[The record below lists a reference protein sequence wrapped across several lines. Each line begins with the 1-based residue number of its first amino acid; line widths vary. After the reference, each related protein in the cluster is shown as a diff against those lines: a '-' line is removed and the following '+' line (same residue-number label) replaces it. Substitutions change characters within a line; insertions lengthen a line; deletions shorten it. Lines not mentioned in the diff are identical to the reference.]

1 MILVSSCLLG
11 IRSKYDGSVNTVE
24 KLLDLC
30 REGKV
35 IPVCPEQLG
44 GSPTPR
50 PPVELIGDGGGQAV
64 LSEKAQANTDAGDD
78 VTAIFIEGAAQVLR
92 IAQLYDANIAILKER
107 SPSCGVHYI
116 YDGSFTSR
124 KITGQGVTTALL
136 KQHGIQVYSE
146 EDLESGVLASILEK
160 EKRR

>member
-24 KLLDLC
+24 ELLNLC
-30 REGKV
+30 REGKA

-64 LSEKAQANTDAGDD
+64 LAEKARALTDAGDD
-78 VTAIFIEGAAQVLR
+78 VSAIFTEGAAQVLR
-92 IAQLYDANIAILKER
+92 IAQLYGAKMAILKER

-124 KITGQGVTTALL
+124 KISGQGVTTALL
-136 KQHGIQVYSE
+136 KEHGIQVYSE
-146 EDLESGVLASILEK
+146 VDLENGILASLLEK
-160 EKRR
+160 EKQP